1 MLWLGIR
8 TMCFYLKVG
17 IFQIISTWKCKVN
30 VNYGQ
35 LWSLGL
41 ILTDQRNWIESP
53 GINSHIYGRLMF
65 EEGAKTTQWGEARL
79 FNK

>member
-1 MLWLGIR
+1 
-8 TMCFYLKVG
+8 MCFYLKVG

-53 GINSHIYGRLMF
+53 GINSHIYGQLIYDKRGKNIQLKKESLF
-65 EEGAKTTQWGEARL
+65 GKWGWE
-79 FNK
+79 N